1 MDKTS
6 ILALFWIVSVIQG
19 NLQKVYP
26 ISSVNV
32 TNQPNHD
39 VEEVQVW
46 QCSEEEIKDIC
57 KGFKYAFVREEQN
70 QTPKNVTCLNSWNFD
85 FLSLGVSPIKI
96 QKICKTSLISTIF
109 GAFQVDDTTDGTTKD
124 TPTLLILREDE
135 CKAYE
140 YFACFD
146 QRIVEDDNN
155 ILDEDDCSNE
165 ILAIYRNGTETIRR
179 ALSSLN
185 NSHVWDYSGNCHT
198 RLYQNTSFPIGHSVG
213 GDMNSFSVAVYCK
226 DITYCQGQLQTSN
239 HNTGN
244 VGLIDLTFRQNKC
257 IHAADLTDFPDP
269 ISDTDLSV
277 EHGGKFSCVDA
288 CRNATGEHV
297 LAVVDETNCYCT
309 TYGNAFP
316 NVMEDKFTD
325 CKPCPDN
332 DNFTCGK
339 QTMYS
344 VYHTKD
350 DFGVNDGYKY
360 FQCVNAKL
368 YNDPKELLDPNLI
381 QVNSVETATECLTNC
396 KARDFGI
403 VLLNRIMETELLE
416 CTCIKEHFYSFAMQD
431 LSFDCL
437 IAIKNSTFWWCPD
450 LDGPCMDQEGKSS
463 VVYCSDDSYCNEN
476 HVASTAQDFICTK
489 DAKKPDPFMSP
500 ELNCSDTFYKC
511 ERNIGERFS
520 WIKHSCPENEVF
532 SPELNKCTVGCILD
546 PDDPPVPP
554 CPEEDCDGC
563 NRYDKTGTLWQASK
577 GETIEKDCKLWD
589 ENYSGSQTW
598 TCIEGP
604 DGLNF
609 SGDYPDRSDCEEDWI
624 DDITDQVIIDMFGLL
639 W

>member
-1 MDKTS
+1 MILKKDIHSINTNSLKDLRCEDDFYDVTLVGDDNHQVS
-6 ILALFWIVSVIQG
+6 AHKVILATCSQYFK
-19 NLQKVYP
+19 KVLKQNKH
-26 ISSVNV
+26 SS
-32 TNQPNHD
+32 PLLCLLGLNHCD
-39 VEEVQVW
+39 LKHILDYIYYGEVQL
-46 QCSEEEIKDIC
+46 QQEELNRFLYVAKILELD
-57 KGFKYAFVREEQN
+57 GADQTETSNLNEESSR
-70 QTPKNVTCLNSWNFD
+70 KEEFC
-85 FLSLGVSPIKI
+85 
-96 QKICKTSLISTIF
+96 
-109 GAFQVDDTTDGTTKD
+109 
-124 TPTLLILREDE
+124 LILREDE

-185 NSHVWDYSGNCHT
+185 NSHIWDYSGNCHT

-239 HNTGN
+239 QNTGN

-269 ISDTDLSV
+269 VSDTDLSV

-288 CRNATGEHV
+288 CRNATGEYV

-309 TYGNAFP
+309 TYGDAFP
-316 NVMEDKFTD
+316 NVMEDRFND
-325 CKPCPDN
+325 CHPCPDN

-339 QTMYS
+339 QNLYS

-350 DFGVNDGYKY
+350 DFGVNAGYKY

-396 KARDFGI
+396 KAGGFGI
-403 VLLNRIMETELLE
+403 VFLNRIMETGLLE

-431 LSFDCL
+431 LSSNCL
-437 IAIKNSTFWWCPD
+437 ISIKDSSFWWCPD
-450 LDGPCMDQEGKSS
+450 LDGPCMDEEGKSS
-463 VVYCSDDSYCNEN
+463 VVYCSDYSYCNEN
-476 HVASTAQDFICTK
+476 HVASTAQDFICSK
-489 DAKKPDPFMSP
+489 DVKKPDPFMSP
-500 ELNCSDTFYKC
+500 DLNCSDTFYKC
-511 ERNIGERFS
+511 ERNIGERLT
-520 WIKHSCPENEVF
+520 WIKHSCPEGEVF
-532 SPELNKCTVGCILD
+532 STDVNINKCTVECNPNLD
-546 PDDPPVPP
+546 GPPII
-554 CPEEDCDGC
+554 EGEC
-563 NRYDKTGTLWQASK
+563 NEYDHTGTLWKANL
-577 GETIEKDCKLWD
+577 TTTAEKDCKEWN
-589 ENYSGSQTW
+589 ENYSGTQKWICS
-598 TCIEGP
+598 EGP
-604 DGLNF
+604 KFEGND
-609 SGDYPDRSDCEEDWI
+609 PDTSDCEEDWI
-624 DDITDQVIIDMFGLL
+624 HDIGNQVTFDN
-639 W
+639 